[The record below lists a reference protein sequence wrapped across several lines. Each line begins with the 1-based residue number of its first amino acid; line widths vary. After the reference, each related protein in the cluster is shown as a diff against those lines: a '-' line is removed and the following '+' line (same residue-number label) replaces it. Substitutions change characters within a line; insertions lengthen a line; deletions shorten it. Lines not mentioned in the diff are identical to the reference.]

1 VKLVTERL
9 ILRPMTPLDAGDLL
23 EYQSNSEIVRYIP
36 WPLGNEETVRQHI
49 EKTLKLSTF
58 DLNAD
63 GKYFVLVWEMKDG
76 GKVIGQSNL
85 GVKSL
90 EDKCGVVG
98 WVTHQDYQGK
108 GYAFEASSAILE
120 YAFKVSNFHRVV
132 AEIDTRALNSAM
144 LAKKLGMRL
153 EGEFRQSEFL
163 KGEWCDMWLY
173 AMLKEE
179 FMEKKLSRETKRN

>member
-1 VKLVTERL
+1 MQLLTERL
-9 ILRPMTPLDAGDLL
+9 ILRSMTFSDADDLL
-23 EYQSNSEIVRYIP
+23 EYQSNPEIVRYIP
-36 WPLGNEETVRQHI
+36 WPLGNKETVRQHI
-49 EKTLKLSTF
+49 EKTLERSTF
-58 DLNAD
+58 DLDTD

-90 EDKCGVVG
+90 EDECGVVG
-98 WVTHQDYQGK
+98 WVTHQDFQRM

-120 YAFKVSNFHRVV
+120 YAFQVRNFHRVV
-132 AEIDTRALNSAM
+132 ADIDTRAIHSAN

-153 EGEFRQSEFL
+153 EGESRQSEFL

-173 AMLKEE
+173 AMLGEE
-179 FMEKKLSRETKRN
+179 FLEKKLGGN

>member
-1 VKLVTERL
+1 
-9 ILRPMTPLDAGDLL
+9 MTSLDADDLL
-23 EYQSNSEIVRYIP
+23 EYHSNSDIVRYIP
-36 WPLGNEETVRQHI
+36 WPIGNEVTVSQHI

-58 DLNAD
+58 DFNAD

-98 WVTHQDYQGK
+98 WVTHQDYQRK
-108 GYAFEASSAILE
+108 GYAFEASSTILQ
-120 YAFKVSNFHRVV
+120 YAFQVSNFHRVV
-132 AEIDTRALNSAM
+132 AEIDTRAIHSAN

-163 KGEWCDMWLY
+163 KGEWCDMWIY
-173 AMLKEE
+173 AMLREE
-179 FMEKKLSRETKRN
+179 FINKNR

>member
-1 VKLVTERL
+1 MQLFTERL
-9 ILRPMTPLDAGDLL
+9 ILRSITLSDVGDLL
-23 EYQSNSEIVRYIP
+23 EYQSNPEIVRYIP
-36 WPLGNEETVRQHI
+36 WPLGNAETVRQHI
-49 EKTLKLSTF
+49 EKTLKFSTF
-58 DLNAD
+58 DLDSD

-98 WVTHQDYQGK
+98 WVTHQDYQRM
-108 GYAFEASSAILE
+108 GYAFEASTAILE
-120 YAFKVSNFHRVV
+120 YGFQEVDFHRVV
-132 AEIDTRALNSAM
+132 ADIDTRAIHSAN

-173 AMLKEE
+173 AMLKDE
-179 FMEKKLSRETKRN
+179 FLEKKLGAK